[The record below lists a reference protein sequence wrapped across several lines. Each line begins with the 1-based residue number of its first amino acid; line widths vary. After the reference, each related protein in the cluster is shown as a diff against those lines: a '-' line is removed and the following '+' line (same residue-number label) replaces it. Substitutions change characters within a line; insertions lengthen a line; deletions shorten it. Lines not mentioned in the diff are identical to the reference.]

1 MLLYTAQNQRV
12 RVFAPDASLT
22 GSMQKVHRRNK
33 EHVRRRFVEAVWG
46 LTERALGQFTTRQ
59 KTRSCSMATAVHEP
73 HELLTAPFFTFT
85 ERNRAMLEKAV
96 RTTQEETLE
105 FLNRNLERNVKTLE
119 RLRHCDGVS
128 ELMAVD
134 HQWFSDVMR
143 DSFEHTQ
150 RVAKMWWR
158 LTEEELDAQAD
169 TARQEANASA
179 AVARRQVSEPKRS
192 QERAAA

>member
-1 MLLYTAQNQRV
+1 
-12 RVFAPDASLT
+12 
-22 GSMQKVHRRNK
+22 
-33 EHVRRRFVEAVWG
+33 
-46 LTERALGQFTTRQ
+46 
-59 KTRSCSMATAVHEP
+59 MATAVHEP